1 MDKLSPTLEGEFLF
15 SCCIRLCDPMD
26 CSTPGFPVFLYLL
39 EFAQTHGHPT
49 ISSSVS
55 SFSSCPQSFPASGS
69 FPMCWL
75 FTSGVQN
82 IGASA
87 SVLPVI
93 FRVDF
98 LQDCLVGSP
107 FSPRDSQE
115 CSPTPQFKNINS
127 LLLSLLYGPTLI
139 PIYDYWKNLSF
150 DSNDLCHKVMSLL
163 FNMLS
168 RFVTAFLP
176 RSKHLHFMI
185 AATICSDFGAQENKI
200 YQFPLFPIYLP
211 KRWLGIKKIVEA
223 G

>member
-1 MDKLSPTLEGEFLF
+1 
-15 SCCIRLCDPMD
+15 MD
-26 CSTPGFPVFLYLL
+26 CSTPGFPVLLYLL

-55 SFSSCPQSFPASGS
+55 SSSSCPQSFPASGS

-75 FTSGVQN
+75 FASGVQS

-98 LQDCLVGSP
+98 LQDWLVGSP
-107 FSPRDSQE
+107 CSPRGSQE

-150 DSNDLCHKVMSLL
+150 DYTDLCHKVMSLL

-168 RFVTAFLP
+168 GLSQPFFQGVSIFI
-176 RSKHLHFMI
+176 S
-185 AATICSDFGAQENKI
+185 
-200 YQFPLFPIYLP
+200 
-211 KRWLGIKKIVEA
+211 WLQPPSAVILEPKKIKSTSFHFSPSICQK
-223 G
+223 GD